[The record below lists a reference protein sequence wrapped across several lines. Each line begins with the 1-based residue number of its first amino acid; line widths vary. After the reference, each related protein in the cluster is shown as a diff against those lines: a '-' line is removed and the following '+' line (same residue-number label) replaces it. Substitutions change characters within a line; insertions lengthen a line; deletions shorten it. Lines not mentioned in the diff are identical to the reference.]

1 MPNLQ
6 PIEEVVGEKL
16 LTQVG
21 KPLKST
27 KQVLRG
33 KELVGLYFGASWES
47 RCQKFTEPL
56 VEFYKLCSEGGA
68 AKFEIVYC
76 PSDDD
81 ITDFEEYYKKM
92 PWCSLP
98 TTEDGGKTTKAN
110 LITKLKISDIPM
122 LVIVDGK
129 TGEFVAGGKAVHEVT
144 TAVEEEKSKTKSK
157 SDDGNDTTKTKKE
170 KCMEL
175 IQTWKSQERKPLV
188 DGHIYMAQDR
198 AGSFVSNF
206 IKSMLF
212 FFCLMYGSR
221 FLMYLIAQGIKFY
234 MSSTKTLTTTSE
246 L

>member
-27 KQVLRG
+27 RQVLRG

-56 VEFYKLCSEGGA
+56 VEFYKLCSDGGGGGEGG

-81 ITDFEEYYKKM
+81 VTDFEEYYKKM

-110 LITKLKISDIPM
+110 LITKLKINDIPM

-144 TAVEEEKSKTKSK
+144 TAVTETTDGKDPTK
-157 SDDGNDTTKTKKE
+157 KTKKE

-206 IKSMLF
+206 IKSMVF

-221 FLMYLIAQGIKFY
+221 FLMYLLAQGIKFY
-234 MSSTKTLTTTSE
+234 TSSTKTLTTTSSE